1 MTTVTRD
8 GVVEFRFYRPDVQQ
22 VSVVGCFNGWRKDA
36 LLMNAQGD
44 GWWRAEIMLQGG
56 DYRFRYL
63 ADGVWFPDYASNG
76 IEMGK
81 TGWDSLLVIP
91 KTQRSKIHMRET
103 RQVA

>member
-8 GVVEFRFYRPDVQQ
+8 GVVEFRFYRPDVSQ
-22 VSVVGCFNGWRKDA
+22 VSVVGCFNGWRRDA
-36 LLMNAQGD
+36 LPMRAQGD
-44 GWWRAEIMLQGG
+44 GWWRAELKLHGG

-81 TGWDSLLVIP
+81 TGCDSLLFVP
-91 KTQRSKIHMRET
+91 GLDRSKNIPRSA

>member
-22 VSVVGCFNGWRKDA
+22 AAVVGCFNGWRRDA
-36 LLMNAQGD
+36 LPMRAQGD
-44 GWWRAEIMLQGG
+44 GWWRAEIQLHGG

-63 ADGVWFPDYASNG
+63 ADGAWFPDYASNG

-81 TGWDSLLVIP
+81 TGWDSLLVVP
-91 KTQRSKIHMRET
+91 KSAGRRKIRLDA